1 MIEKIKNIILAPV
14 KMVLNP
20 LETLKNIW
28 QKIIDLKSQILKAG
42 VLAISVFAA
51 SCFFTWW
58 AGAVVAFLYT
68 AFKKEMTAK
77 EAFAV
82 GTSAGLIAWA
92 TYAGILNAANSGLL
106 ASKISI
112 ALSKGALSN
121 ANLIEIT
128 GLIGGLLCGF
138 GAMTGVYLR
147 EFLYDT
153 RLKFGWK
160 W

>member
-1 MIEKIKNIILAPV
+1 
-14 KMVLNP
+14 MVLNP
-20 LETLKNIW
+20 AETLKNIW

-42 VLAISVFAA
+42 VLGISIFAA
-51 SCFFTWW
+51 SYFFTWW
-58 AGAVVAFLYT
+58 AGAIVAFLYT

-82 GTSAGLIAWA
+82 GASAGAIAWA
-92 TYAGILNAANSGLL
+92 AHAGILNAANGGLL
-106 ASKISI
+106 AGKISTL
-112 ALSKGALSN
+112 LSKGFLSST
-121 ANLIEIT
+121 NLIEIT

>member
-1 MIEKIKNIILAPV
+1 MIDKIKNTILAPI
-14 KMVLNP
+14 KMVMSP
-20 LETLKNIW
+20 LETLKNLW
-28 QKIIDLKSQILKAG
+28 QKVTELKSQILKAG
-42 VLAISVFAA
+42 VLAISVFVA
-51 SCFFTWW
+51 SYFFIWW

-77 EAFAV
+77 EAFWV
-82 GTSAGLIAWA
+82 GTSAGAIAWA

-106 ASKISI
+106 AGKVSVL
-112 ALSKGALSN
+112 LSKGAVSG
-121 ANLIEIT
+121 ANLLQIT
-128 GLIGGLLCGF
+128 GVIGGLLCGM

>member
-1 MIEKIKNIILAPV
+1 MKNTILAPV
-14 KMVLNP
+14 KMVMSP
-20 LETLKNIW
+20 VETLKNIW
-28 QKIIDLKSQILKAG
+28 QKIIELKSQILKAG

-51 SCFFTWW
+51 SYFFAWW

-82 GTSAGLIAWA
+82 GISAGAIAWA

-106 ASKISI
+106 AGKISI

-138 GAMTGVYLR
+138 GAMTGAYLR

-153 RLKFGWK
+153 RLKFGLK

>member
-1 MIEKIKNIILAPV
+1 MVTNPV
-14 KMVLNP
+14 
-20 LETLKNIW
+20 ETLKNLW
-28 QKIIDLKSQILKAG
+28 QKIIELKSQILKAG

-51 SCFFTWW
+51 SYFFIWW

-77 EAFAV
+77 EAFLV
-82 GTSAGLIAWA
+82 GTSAGAIAWA
-92 TYAGILNAANSGLL
+92 TYAGILNAANGGLL
-106 ASKISI
+106 AGKISTM
-112 ALSKGALSN
+112 LSKGALSN

-128 GLIGGLLCGF
+128 GLFGGLLCGF
-138 GAMTGVYLR
+138 SAMTGAYLR